1 MVRKAG
7 DRVNALQIGI
17 IGVAGTLLAIQFI
30 SGKAEY
36 GIYISIALSIVVF
49 IGILGHLEILIDTM
63 RRIGSY
69 INIDSVYISTLL
81 KMLGITYVSEFSSSI
96 CKDAGYQTIAGQ
108 IEIFGKLSVF
118 VLSMPVLLA
127 LLDTVK
133 GFLS

>member
-1 MVRKAG
+1 M
-7 DRVNALQIGI
+7 NALQIGI
-17 IGVAGTLLAIQFI
+17 IGVAGSLLALQFK
-30 SGKAEY
+30 SGKSEY
-36 GIYISIALSIVVF
+36 GIYISIALSILVF
-49 IGILGHLEILIDTM
+49 VGILGHLETLIETM
-63 RRIGSY
+63 RRIASY

-108 IEIFGKLSVF
+108 IEIFGKLAVF

-127 LLDTVK
+127 LLDTVR

>member
-1 MVRKAG
+1 M
-7 DRVNALQIGI
+7 NALQIGI
-17 IGVAGTLLAIQFI
+17 IGVAGTLLALQFK
-30 SGKAEY
+30 SKKTEY
-36 GIYISIALSIVVF
+36 GILISIALSIIVLA
-49 IGILGHLEILIDTM
+49 GILEHLETLIETM
-63 RRIGSY
+63 RRIGDY
-69 INIDSVYISTLL
+69 INIDSAYIRILL
-81 KMLGITYVSEFSSSI
+81 KMLGITYVCEFVSSI

>member
-1 MVRKAG
+1 M
-7 DRVNALQIGI
+7 NALHIGI
-17 IGVAGTLLAIQFI
+17 IGVAGSLLALQFK
-30 SGKAEY
+30 SGKSEY
-36 GIYISIALSIVVF
+36 GIYISIALSILVF
-49 IGILGHLEILIDTM
+49 VGILGHLETLIETM
-63 RRIGSY
+63 RRIASY

-108 IEIFGKLSVF
+108 IEIFGKLAVF

-127 LLDTVK
+127 LLDTVR

>member
-1 MVRKAG
+1 M
-7 DRVNALQIGI
+7 NALQIGI
-17 IGVAGTLLAIQFI
+17 MGVAGTLLALQFK

-49 IGILGHLEILIDTM
+49 VGILGHLGTLVEM
-63 RRIGSY
+63 MQRIGGY
-69 INIDSVYISTLL
+69 INIDSVYINTLV

-108 IEIFGKLSVF
+108 IEIFGKLAIF
-118 VLSMPVLLA
+118 VLSMPILLA
-127 LLDTVK
+127 LLDTIR

>member
-1 MVRKAG
+1 M
-7 DRVNALQIGI
+7 NALQIGI
-17 IGVAGTLLAIQFI
+17 IGVAGTLLALQFK
-30 SGKAEY
+30 SGKSEY
-36 GIYISIALSIVVF
+36 GIYISIALSMIVFV
-49 IGILGHLEILIDTM
+49 GILGHLEMLVETM
-63 RRIGSY
+63 RKIGGY

-108 IEIFGKLSVF
+108 IEIFGKLAVF

-127 LLDTVK
+127 LLDTVR

>member
-1 MVRKAG
+1 M
-7 DRVNALQIGI
+7 NALQIGI
-17 IGVAGTLLAIQFI
+17 VGVAGTLLALQFK
-30 SGKAEY
+30 SGKSEY
-36 GIYISIALSIVVF
+36 GIYISIALSIIVF
-49 IGILGHLEILIDTM
+49 VGILGHLETLIDTM
-63 RRIGSY
+63 RRIGDY

-81 KMLGITYVSEFSSSI
+81 KMLGITYVCEFASSI

-127 LLDTVK
+127 LLDTVR

>member
-1 MVRKAG
+1 M
-7 DRVNALQIGI
+7 NALQIGI
-17 IGVAGTLLAIQFI
+17 IGVAGTLLALQFK
-30 SGKAEY
+30 SGKSEY
-36 GIYISIALSIVVF
+36 GIYISIALSIIVF
-49 IGILGHLEILIDTM
+49 VGILGHLETLIDTM
-63 RRIGSY
+63 RRIGEY
-69 INIDSVYISTLL
+69 INIDSLYIKIML
-81 KMLGITYVSEFSSSI
+81 KMLGITYVCEFASSI

>member
-1 MVRKAG
+1 M
-7 DRVNALQIGI
+7 NALQIGI
-17 IGVAGTLLAIQFI
+17 IGVAGTLLAIQFK

-36 GIYISIALSIVVF
+36 GIYISIALSIIVF
-49 IGILGHLEILIDTM
+49 VGILGHLEILIDTI
-63 RRIGSY
+63 RKIGSY

>member
-7 DRVNALQIGI
+7 DMVNALQIGI
-17 IGVAGTLLAIQFI
+17 IGVAGTLLAIQFK
-30 SGKAEY
+30 SGKEEY

>member
-1 MVRKAG
+1 M
-7 DRVNALQIGI
+7 NALQIGI
-17 IGVAGTLLAIQFI
+17 IGVAGSLLALQFK

-36 GIYISIALSIVVF
+36 GIYIGIVLSILVF
-49 IGILGHLEILIDTM
+49 VGILGHLETLVHTM
-63 RRIGSY
+63 RQIGSY

-108 IEIFGKLSVF
+108 IEIFGKLAVF

-127 LLDTVK
+127 LLDTIR

>member
-17 IGVAGTLLAIQFI
+17 IGVAGTLLAIQFK

>member
-1 MVRKAG
+1 M
-7 DRVNALQIGI
+7 NALQIGI
-17 IGVAGTLLAIQFI
+17 IGVAGSLLALQFK
-30 SGKAEY
+30 SGKSEY
-36 GIYISIALSIVVF
+36 GIYISIALSILVF
-49 IGILGHLEILIDTM
+49 TGILGHLETMIETM

-69 INIDSVYISTLL
+69 INVDSVYISTLL

-108 IEIFGKLSVF
+108 IEIFGKLAVF

-127 LLDTVK
+127 LLDMIR

>member
-1 MVRKAG
+1 M
-7 DRVNALQIGI
+7 NALQIGV
-17 IGVAGTLLAIQFI
+17 IGVAGTLLALQFK
-30 SGKAEY
+30 SGKTEY

-49 IGILGHLEILIDTM
+49 IGILGQLEMLVDTV

-69 INIDSVYISTLL
+69 INVDSVYISTLL

-96 CKDAGYQTIAGQ
+96 CKDAGYQTIAAQ
-108 IEIFGKLSVF
+108 IEIFGKLAVF

-127 LLDTVK
+127 LLDTIR

>member
-1 MVRKAG
+1 M
-7 DRVNALQIGI
+7 NALQIGI
-17 IGVAGTLLAIQFI
+17 IGVAGSLLALQFK

-36 GIYISIALSIVVF
+36 GIYISIALSILVF
-49 IGILGHLEILIDTM
+49 VGILGELETLIETI

-69 INIDSVYISTLL
+69 IHVDSVYISTLL
-81 KMLGITYVSEFSSSI
+81 KMLGITYVAEFSSSI

-108 IEIFGKLSVF
+108 IEIFGKLAVF

>member
-1 MVRKAG
+1 M
-7 DRVNALQIGI
+7 NALQIGVV
-17 IGVAGTLLAIQFI
+17 GVAGTLLALQFK

-36 GIYISIALSIVVF
+36 GIYISIALSIIVF
-49 IGILGHLEILIDTM
+49 VGILEHLEILIETM
-63 RRIGSY
+63 RRIGDY
-69 INIDSVYISTLL
+69 ISIESVYISTLL
-81 KMLGITYVSEFSSSI
+81 KMLGITYVCEFAASI

-108 IEIFGKLSVF
+108 IEIFGKLAVF